1 MKILFD
7 HHLFY
12 QLYGGASKYFVKMI
26 SHLPIDSWETTVLWS
41 TNEYARAT
49 GLFHTVK
56 KRFKG
61 EDSVLERINRIYT
74 TYEIGKGHFD
84 VLHQTDFDNYFYK
97 ELGNKPLVVT
107 YHDSN
112 LSTIDPHPEIVKR
125 QEKALRRANAI
136 IAVSQ
141 NTKKDLLNLFDVDEK
156 KVHVIY
162 HGIDIPEL
170 QRFSKERM
178 IKEEYFLYVGR
189 RSAYKNFKRFVT
201 AFARFHK
208 IYNTVKLV
216 CTSQDFNE
224 EELSLFSSLHL
235 ENSLVAV
242 KATEHEMVRLY
253 RDAISLV
260 FPSLY
265 EGFGMPILEAWSCRC
280 PVILA
285 NTSCF
290 PEIAKNAAVYFNPYS
305 EEEMLQR
312 MLELYE
318 NQTLRSK
325 LVSLGDK
332 RVLDFSWEKC
342 ANKHLHVYNLF
353 K

>member
-1 MKILFD
+1 MKVLFD

-12 QLYGGASKYFVKMI
+12 QLYGGASKYFVMMI
-26 SHLPIDSWETTVLWS
+26 SHLPKGTWETTSLWS
-41 TNEYARAT
+41 INEYARET
-49 GLFHTVK
+49 GLVHTITRK
-56 KRFKG
+56 FKG

-74 TYEIGKGHFD
+74 KYKIGQGHYD

-97 ELGNKPLVVT
+97 ELADKPLVVT

-112 LSTIDPHPEIVKR
+112 LSTIDPHPQIVKR
-125 QEKALRRANAI
+125 QKKALRRADAI
-136 IAVSQ
+136 VVVSQ

-162 HGIDIPEL
+162 HGIDIPDM
-170 QRFSKERM
+170 QRVAKERI
-178 IKEEYFLYVGR
+178 IKDEYFLYVGR

-201 AFARFHK
+201 AFALFHK
-208 IYNTVKLV
+208 IHKKVKLV
-216 CTSQDFNE
+216 CTSQDFTE
-224 EELSLFSSLHL
+224 EEHFLFSSLHI
-235 ENSLVAV
+235 EDSLVAV
-242 KATEHEMVRLY
+242 KATEEQMIRLY

-285 NTSCF
+285 NASCF
-290 PEIAKNAAVYFNPYS
+290 PEIAKNAAIYFDPYS
-305 EEEMLQR
+305 EKEMSQK
-312 MLELYE
+312 MLEVYE
-318 NQTLRSK
+318 NNTLRSN
-325 LVSLGDK
+325 LVSLGRD

-342 ANKHLHVYNLF
+342 AEEHLQVYNLF
-353 K
+353 A